1 MFTNTDI
8 IHYVFGA
15 GLIILLA
22 SLYVIYN
29 FIVEINNSFIDSK
42 YEESHEER
50 HHDITEQFIKNKFKD

>member
-1 MFTNTDI
+1 MFTNPDI

-22 SLYVIYN
+22 SLYVIYK
-29 FIVEINNSFIDSK
+29 FIVEINNSVIDYDYK
-42 YEESHEER
+42 QHHEER